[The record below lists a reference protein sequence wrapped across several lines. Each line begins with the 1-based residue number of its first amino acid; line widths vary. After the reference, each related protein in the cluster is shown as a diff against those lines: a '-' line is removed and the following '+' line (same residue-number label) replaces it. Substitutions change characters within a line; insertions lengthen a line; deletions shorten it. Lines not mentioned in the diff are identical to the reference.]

1 MFLKSVFFKNIR
13 SISEFSGD
21 ISEKHCITG
30 VNGSGKTSV
39 LEAVTLSFTGKSFR
53 TSEKKNIIKE
63 GTDYFFIKSEV
74 EDKNGYNTE
83 LSTGMDVKGIR
94 KITVDGETVSRKN
107 LMETVS
113 CVVHTPD
120 DIEIIR
126 GTPSKRRNFIDRA
139 IFTEYDDCYDLYMN
153 YRRFLKHKSIVLR
166 RGDKSTLLRIN
177 SAAVRYI
184 KRIRSL
190 RKEIIEKL
198 NSVILT
204 LIEYTNFKACPV
216 FKAPDDDSVEEKL
229 ENAVEREMERG
240 YPVYGP
246 HVDKIKISINGR
258 SRDSISLGELKFLS
272 FLLRT
277 SELKMYGNKNQYP
290 VFLCDDIFSFLD
302 EKGCAYVID
311 IMENIKNQVICTS
324 INDFKSSSNKFQFI
338 SMVR

>member
-1 MFLKSVFFKNIR
+1 MFLKSIFFKNIR
-13 SISEFSGD
+13 SLSEFSGN
-21 ISEKHCITG
+21 INKKQCIIG

-39 LEAVTLSFTGKSFR
+39 LEAVSLSFTGKSFR
-53 TSEKKNIIKE
+53 TSEKRGIIKDE
-63 GTDYFFIKSEV
+63 TDYFFIKSEV
-74 EDKNGYNTE
+74 EDKNGYDTE
-83 LSTGMDVKGIR
+83 LSIGMDLKGSR
-94 KITVDGETVSRKN
+94 KIALDGETVSRKN
-107 LMETVS
+107 LMDTVS

-120 DIEIIR
+120 DVEIIR

-139 IFTEYDDCYDLYMN
+139 IFTEYDNCYDLYMN

-166 RGDKSTLLRIN
+166 RRDRKTLLRIN
-177 SAAVRYI
+177 SAAVEYI

-198 NSVILT
+198 NSVILN
-204 LIEYTNFKACPV
+204 LIEYTDFKACPV

-246 HVDKIKISINGR
+246 HVDKIRITINGR

-302 EKGCAYVID
+302 EKRCTYVVD

-324 INDFKSSSNKFQFI
+324 VSDFKNNSDKFRFI
-338 SMVR
+338 SM